1 MRNFNAFG
9 AEFVCLFLSILV
21 VHAPSYAQQP
31 YPGQAIQLVISTTP
45 GDTLDLSGRAIG
57 SELSRILRTPVVPL
71 NKTGAS
77 GSVGAD
83 FVVRSKKDGYTI
95 LYINSNIIYGY
106 AANPAETPYNPF
118 QDLEPVCLAVS
129 VPLLIAVQAAS
140 PWKTIQE
147 LITYA
152 KQNPGK
158 LRGSSTGMGSVGHFG
173 YEVIRAE
180 TGGEIVN
187 IPYKGASPGM
197 TALLGG
203 IVEVAI
209 PSPTLASPHVKSGK
223 VRVLLAS
230 KRSPDFPQAPTLTEL
245 GYRRDMSSVWMG
257 FFLPAG
263 VYDSVKQVLLSGLK
277 RSIQSAELS
286 DILRN
291 LGAVVDYRSPEEF
304 RTMITEDYEMVKSLQ
319 KASIPASK

>member
-1 MRNFNAFG
+1 MRNINAVG
-9 AEFVCLFLSILV
+9 ARFAGLLLSTLI
-21 VHAPSYAQQP
+21 VHATSYAQQP
-31 YPGQAIQLVISTTP
+31 YPSQHIQQVISTTP

-57 SELSRILRTPVVPL
+57 SELSKILKTPVVPV
-71 NKTGAS
+71 NKLGAA

-83 FVVRSKKDGYTI
+83 FVVKSKKDGYTI

-147 LITYA
+147 LISYA

-158 LRGSSTGMGSVGHFG
+158 LHGSSTGVGSVGHFG

-180 TGGEIVN
+180 TGGDIAN

-203 IVEVAI
+203 FVEVAI
-209 PSPTLASPHVKSGK
+209 PSPTLVSPHVKSGK

-245 GYRRDMSSVWMG
+245 GYKRDMSSVWMG
-257 FFLPAG
+257 FFLPTG
-263 VYDSVKQVLLSGLK
+263 VTDSVKQVLISGLK
-277 RSIQSAELS
+277 QSIQSPEVS
-286 DILRN
+286 NTLRN

-304 RTMITEDYEMVKSLQ
+304 RKMITEDYEMLKSFQ
-319 KASIPASK
+319 KSSNPGSK